1 MKKCAALKKGK
12 KGEKFMRYTILIAE
26 DDPDIIDMLEL
37 YMNHE
42 FQIVRAADGEEALKK
57 LGEEKVDLALVDVMM
72 PKMDGYEFIKRV
84 RREYNLPVIILSAK
98 CEATDKVMGLNI
110 GADAYLTKP
119 FNPFEVI
126 AYIKALLRRFYELGA
141 DQEPVKMSK
150 LLTAGELTLDPDNFV
165 LKKRGQNVLLT
176 ASEFKILSKLM
187 HTPGRVYT
195 KAQLYECINGDYIES
210 DDSVVMVHISNI
222 RSKIEDDPSNPSYI
236 KTIRGLGYKF
246 EKKDI

>member
-1 MKKCAALKKGK
+1 MP
-12 KGEKFMRYTILIAE
+12 YTILIAE

-42 FQIVRAADGEEALKK
+42 FNIIRAEDGEIALKK
-57 LGEEKVDLALVDVMM
+57 LDENKVDLALVDIMM
-72 PKMDGYEFIKRV
+72 PKIDGYEFI
-84 RREYNLPVIILSAK
+84 RRARSKYNLPVIILSAK
-98 CEATDKVMGLNI
+98 SDATDRILGLNI
-110 GADAYLTKP
+110 GADAYVTKP

-141 DQEPVKMSK
+141 NKENIKESNSLTIGELSLDPENFILRKNGQPI
-150 LLTAGELTLDPDNFV
+150 LLTS
-165 LKKRGQNVLLT
+165 
-176 ASEFKILSKLM
+176 SEFKILSKLM

-195 KAQLYECINGDYIES
+195 KAQLYESINRDYFES
-210 DDSVVMVHISNI
+210 DDNVVMVHISNI
-222 RSKIEDDPSNPSYI
+222 RSKIEDDPSNPVYI

>member
-1 MKKCAALKKGK
+1 MS
-12 KGEKFMRYTILIAE
+12 YTILIAE

-37 YMNHE
+37 YMNRE
-42 FQIVRAADGEEALKK
+42 FNIIRAKDGEAALKK
-57 LGEEKVDLALVDVMM
+57 LDENKVDLALVDIMM
-72 PKMDGYEFIKRV
+72 PKIDGYEFI
-84 RREYNLPVIILSAK
+84 RRARSKYNLPVMILSAK
-98 CEATDKVMGLNI
+98 SDATDRILGLNI
-110 GADAYLTKP
+110 GADAYVTKP

-141 DQEPVKMSK
+141 NKENVKASK
-150 LLTAGELTLDPDNFV
+150 LLTEGELSLDPENFI
-165 LKKRGQNVLLT
+165 LKKNGQTILLT

-195 KAQLYECINGDYIES
+195 KAQLYECINGDYIDS
-210 DDSVVMVHISNI
+210 DDNVVMVHISNI
-222 RSKIEDDPSNPSYI
+222 RSKIEDDPSNPAYI